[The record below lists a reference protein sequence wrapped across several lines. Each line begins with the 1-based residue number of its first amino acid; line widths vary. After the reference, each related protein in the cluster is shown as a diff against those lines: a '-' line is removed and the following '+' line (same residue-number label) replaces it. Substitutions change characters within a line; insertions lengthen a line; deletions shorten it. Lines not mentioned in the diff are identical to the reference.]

1 MILGWNGI
9 RRMTLVAAAVVAMSV
24 SVASGQTPVV
34 TCGADSLYLFS
45 PDQMGMALGTGGRSG
60 LVLSWPDLNRDEA
73 TCFALIDNEG
83 LDYAVTATGGFG
95 DRVDRQLLFSATAS
109 GPIGGTQAANLFVN
123 WATEGSSAY
132 GRLTG
137 VINVSNNGGIWTWD
151 GATTWTQSNQGL
163 PITWRQVNVVAL
175 ARGSGG
181 MMVGGFTRGSSVT
194 ADPAGVYVYSGGAW
208 TRVGADI
215 FDANTL
221 VTHVAVSPGS
231 NSRFAVGTA
240 TRGLY
245 ITQDGGQ
252 TFTQWTSQ
260 LDPAVAAQ
268 NTYRV
273 SALEWNTEHL
283 LVAVPLLGVAVSDD
297 DGASF
302 AAVPFRVPSSLD
314 VAFPDLEVPTVE
326 DFATDPANPDHL
338 AAALLFHGCYESND
352 GGQTWHNLYGDL
364 NVPSGD
370 PEVTGAWVR
379 SADNVA
385 IMAGSPSTIVLGVSQ
400 RGLYRTTNGG
410 VNWTLVATEPGVQP
424 EATAGLQNFAIMN
437 VPGRPGS
444 IAVFEDNHGLL
455 LSDDSGASWRYAA
468 SQPAVNDGL
477 VMLPGAGDGQL
488 TVATWGGGI
497 YVPGGEL
504 VLSDTYTS
512 DTSPQSLM
520 NLNLGLSLTFGEG
533 NMTASDQFRVKAQTF
548 QGWAVWRSLESD
560 PDNMVLVGLYD
571 RVNPEDCIEGFC
583 GDDSYTVI
591 PRCFAAKR
599 AACFDFDTPDTVR
612 FFDDEIYNSFG
623 YYYAVTSFDY
633 GNTALST
640 PENNTK
646 TLVFSP
652 RWQGDAASPYPGV
665 GNRTFIQINEAAA
678 APTTG
683 DEIYAFPNPVRA
695 GAGFPGD
702 EGVRVTFTNL
712 PERSRVRLFT
722 AAGDDV
728 NDLGPELQV
737 GGQINWNTD
746 NREGEEVAPGVYL
759 YKVEM
764 EQRPAYWGRLV
775 VIR

>member
-9 RRMTLVAAAVVAMSV
+9 RRMTLLAAAVVAVSV
-24 SVASGQTPVV
+24 SVASGQTPVA

-45 PDQMGMALGTGGRSG
+45 PDQLGMALGSGERSG
-60 LVLSWPDLNRDEA
+60 LVLSWPDLNPDEA
-73 TCFALIDNEG
+73 TCFALTDADG
-83 LDYAVTATGGFG
+83 LGYEVTASGGFG
-95 DRVDRQLLFSATAS
+95 DRVDRQLLFSATES
-109 GPIGGTQAANLFVN
+109 GPIGGVQPENLFVN
-123 WATEGSSAY
+123 WSTEGSSAF

-137 VINVSNNGGIWTWD
+137 VINLSNNGGVWTWD

-163 PITWRQVNVVAL
+163 PITWRQANVVAL
-175 ARGSGG
+175 AKGAGG
-181 MMVGGFTRGSSVT
+181 MMVGGFTRGSSLT
-194 ADPAGVYVYSGGAW
+194 ADPAGVYVYADGAW
-208 TRVGADI
+208 TRIGADI
-215 FDANTL
+215 FDGNTL
-221 VTHVAVSPGS
+221 VTHVAVSPNS

-240 TRGLY
+240 SRGLFV
-245 ITQDGGQ
+245 TQDGGQ
-252 TFTQWTSQ
+252 TFTQWTSL
-260 LDPAVAAQ
+260 LDPSADVQ
-268 NTYRV
+268 STYRV
-273 SALEWNTEHL
+273 SALEWNPEHIV
-283 LVAVPLLGVAVSDD
+283 VAIPLLGVAVSDD
-297 DGASF
+297 EGASF
-302 AAVPFRVPSSLD
+302 AAVPFRVPSNLD
-314 VAFPDLEVPTVE
+314 AENPEPNVPSIE
-326 DFATDPANPDHL
+326 DFATDPSNPDHL
-338 AAALLFHGCYESND
+338 AAALNFHGCYESND

-364 NVPSGD
+364 NVPNPD
-370 PEVTGAWVR
+370 PEMGGAWVR

-385 IMAGSPSTIVLGVSQ
+385 IVAGSPSTIVLGVTQ

-424 EATAGLQNFAIMN
+424 VATAGLQNFAIMN
-437 VPGRPGS
+437 VPGQVGS
-444 IAVFEDNHGLL
+444 LAVFEDDHGLL
-455 LSDDSGASWRYAA
+455 LSDDSGATWRYAA
-468 SQPAVNDGL
+468 SQPALNDGL
-477 VMLPGAGDGQL
+477 VMVPGIDAGEL

-497 YVPGGEL
+497 YQVGGQL
-504 VLSDTYTS
+504 ALSDTYTS
-512 DTSPQSLM
+512 DTSPLSLM
-520 NLNLGLSLTFGEG
+520 SLDIGLSLTFGAG
-533 NMTASDQFRVKAQTF
+533 NMTATDQFRVKAQTF

-571 RVNPEDCIEGFC
+571 RVNPEDCIEGYC

-665 GNRTFIQINEAAA
+665 GNRAFIQINEAAA

-683 DEIYAFPNPVRA
+683 DEIYAFPNPVRS

-702 EGVRVTFTNL
+702 EGKRVTFTNL
-712 PERSRVRLFT
+712 PAGSRIQVFT
-722 AAGDDV
+722 VAGDDV
-728 NDLGPELQV
+728 IELGSELQV
-737 GGQINWNTD
+737 GGQINWNTI
-746 NREGEEVAPGVYL
+746 NRDGEDIAPGVYL

-764 EQRPAYWGRLV
+764 AQRAAYWGRIV

>member
-9 RRMTLVAAAVVAMSV
+9 RRMTLLSAAVVAMSV
-24 SVASGQTPVV
+24 SVASGQTSVA

-45 PDQMGMALGTGGRSG
+45 PDRIGMALNTGGRPG
-60 LVLSWPDLNRDEA
+60 LVLTWPDLNRDEA
-73 TCFALIDNEG
+73 TCFALTDAEG
-83 LDYAVTATGGFG
+83 LGYVVTASGGFG
-95 DRVDRQLLFSATAS
+95 DRVDRQLLFSATES
-109 GPIGGTQAANLFVN
+109 GPIGGVQPANLFVN
-123 WATEGSSAY
+123 WVTEGSSAY

-137 VINVSNNGGIWTWD
+137 VINLSNNGGIWTWD

-163 PITWRQVNVVAL
+163 PITWRQANVVAL

-181 MMVGGFTRGSSVT
+181 VMVGGFTRGSSLA
-194 ADPAGVYVYSGGAW
+194 ADPAGVWVYADGAW
-208 TRVGADI
+208 SRVGADI

-221 VTHVAVSPGS
+221 VTHVAVSPSS

-240 TRGLY
+240 TRGLFV
-245 ITQDGGQ
+245 TQDGGQ

-260 LDPAVAAQ
+260 LDPAAALQ

-273 SALEWNTEHL
+273 SALEWNAEHVV
-283 LVAVPLLGVAVSDD
+283 VAVPLLGVAVSDNE
-297 DGASF
+297 GAGF
-302 AAVPFRVPSSLD
+302 ASVPFRVPSTLD
-314 VAFPDLEVPTVE
+314 VENPIPNIPSVE
-326 DFATDPANPDHL
+326 DFATDPSNPDHL
-338 AAALLFHGCYESND
+338 VAALNFHGCYESND

-364 NVPSGD
+364 NVPVPGLN
-370 PEVTGAWVR
+370 GAWVR

-385 IMAGSPSTIVLGVSQ
+385 IVAGSPSTIVLGVTQ
-400 RGLYRTTNGG
+400 RGLYRTSNGG
-410 VNWTLVATEPGVQP
+410 VNWTLVATEPDVQP
-424 EATAGLQNFAIMN
+424 DLTASLQNFSIMN
-437 VPGRPGS
+437 VPGQPGAV
-444 IAVFEDNHGLL
+444 AVFEDGHGLL
-455 LSDDSGASWRYAA
+455 LSDDSGASWRYAT
-468 SQPAVNDGL
+468 SQPVLNDGL
-477 VMLPGAGDGQL
+477 VMVPGTGDGQL
-488 TVATWGGGI
+488 TVATWGGGL
-497 YVPGGEL
+497 YQVGGQL
-504 VLSDTYTS
+504 ALSDTYTS

-520 NLNLGLSLTFGEG
+520 SLDIGLSLTFGAG
-533 NMTASDQFRVKAQTF
+533 NMTANDQFRVKAQTF
-548 QGWAVWRSLESD
+548 QGWAVWRSLTSD

-571 RVNPEDCIEGFC
+571 RVNPEDCIEGYC

-652 RWQGDAASPYPGV
+652 RWQDDAASPYPGI
-665 GNRTFIQINEAAA
+665 GNRTFVQINEAAA
-678 APTTG
+678 APTAG
-683 DEIYAFPNPVRA
+683 DEIYAYPNPVRA

-712 PERSRVRLFT
+712 PEHSRIRLFT
-722 AAGDDV
+722 VAGDDV
-728 NDLGPELQV
+728 IDLGPEMQV

-746 NREGEEVAPGVYL
+746 NRDGEEVSPGVYL

-764 EQRPAYWGRLV
+764 AQRPAYWGRI
-775 VIR
+775 VIIR